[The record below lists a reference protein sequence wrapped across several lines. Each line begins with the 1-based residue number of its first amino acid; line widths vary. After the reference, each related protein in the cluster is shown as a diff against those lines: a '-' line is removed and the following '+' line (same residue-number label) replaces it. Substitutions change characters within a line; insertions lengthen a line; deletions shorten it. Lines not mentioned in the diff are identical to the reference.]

1 MTTSLTGTVAL
12 LEVMAQLRDPERG
25 CPWDRAQTMASL
37 IPYTIEEVY
46 EVAAAINGGEWD
58 EIQGELGDLLF
69 QVVFYA
75 QLAQEQ
81 QQFDFDAIA
90 QRMADKLIHRHPH
103 VFGDAQVAD
112 ASDVKDQWE
121 QIKAAERVQAGT
133 NASVFDGVPDSLP
146 SLLLALKLQQ
156 RAATVGFDWTSLPP
170 VVEKIQEELVEV
182 QEELYRTQP
191 NPDAIADEVGDLLF
205 AVVNLARHAQVH
217 PEDALRR
224 ANQKFKQR
232 FQRIEQRLQQRQLQP
247 EQLSLDELEAEWQV
261 VKHESQ

>member
-121 QIKAAERVQAGT
+121 QIKATERERAGT
-133 NASVFDGVPDSLP
+133 NASVFEGVPDRLP

-156 RAATVGFDWTSLPP
+156 RAASVGFDWTSLPP

-182 QEELYRTQP
+182 QEELDRAHP
-191 NPDAIADEVGDLLF
+191 NPDAIADEIGDLLF

-232 FQRIEQRLQQRQLQP
+232 FQRIEQRLQTRQLRAD
-247 EQLSLDELEAEWQV
+247 QLSLDELEAEWQA

>member
-90 QRMADKLIHRHPH
+90 QRMANKLIHRHPH

-121 QIKAAERVQAGT
+121 QIKATERERAGT
-133 NASVFDGVPDSLP
+133 NASVFEGVPDRLP

-156 RAATVGFDWTSLPP
+156 RAASVGFDWTSLPP
-170 VVEKIQEELVEV
+170 V
-182 QEELYRTQP
+182 
-191 NPDAIADEVGDLLF
+191 
-205 AVVNLARHAQVH
+205 
-217 PEDALRR
+217 
-224 ANQKFKQR
+224 
-232 FQRIEQRLQQRQLQP
+232 
-247 EQLSLDELEAEWQV
+247 
-261 VKHESQ
+261 